1 MTDNTNSYKGK
12 ELAANQALLN
22 ITHSYKG
29 LELTELQAFVVGNFT
44 RRLKTSRAHQLDLE
58 QRLEAARGALV
69 LGKFVRRERGLT
81 EDQDTEWEYPCGKS
95 RLEQLAEAVFGLRAE
110 IRNCDTGISQDT
122 FKLQS
127 YLDSLSPPTA
137 VPASEAPNACDE
149 DVASPCT
156 TCCPGG
162 EQDTTD
168 SSSSD
173 DEDDDDE

>member
-1 MTDNTNSYKGK
+1 MTDITNSYKGK

-29 LELTELQAFVVGNFT
+29 QELTRHQALVVGYLT
-44 RRLKTSRAHQLDLE
+44 RRLKTTRAHQMDLE

-69 LGKFVRRERGLT
+69 LGNRLRRERGLT
-81 EDQDTEWEYPCGKS
+81 EDQDTEWEYPCGKT
-95 RLEQLAEAVFGLRAE
+95 RLEQLAEAVSELQAE
-110 IRNCDTGISQDT
+110 IRACDTDISQLI

-127 YLDSLSPPTA
+127 YLDSLSLPTA

-162 EQDTTD
+162 EQDTAD
-168 SSSSD
+168 SSSD
-173 DEDDDDE
+173 DDDDDDE

>member
-1 MTDNTNSYKGK
+1 MTHSYKGQ

-29 LELTELQAFVVGNFT
+29 QELTAQQAWVVCNFT
-44 RRLKTSRAHQLDLE
+44 RRLKTSRAHQMDLE

-69 LGKFVRRERGLT
+69 MGNRLRRERGLT
-81 EDQDTEWEYPCGKS
+81 EDQETKWEYPCRKT
-95 RLEQLAEAVFGLRAE
+95 RLEQLAEAVFELE
-110 IRNCDTGISQDT
+110 TELRNCATDIRQDT
-122 FKLQS
+122 FNLQG
-127 YLDSLSPPTA
+127 YLDSLSLPTA
-137 VPASEAPNACDE
+137 VPASEAPNASDE
-149 DVASPCT
+149 DVELPCS

-162 EQDTTD
+162 EQDTAD